1 MTEITLSQL
10 NPSLLEKL
18 TILAQQHNRSLEQEI
33 ESLLED
39 KLQETEITPLTSD
52 FEKAWEK
59 VDQARQQH
67 LQQTFSDSAEL
78 LREDRQR

>member
-1 MTEITLSQL
+1 MSEIILTHL

-18 TILAQQHNRSLEQEI
+18 KTLAQQHNRNLEQEI
-33 ESLLED
+33 EHLLEE
-39 KLQETEITPLTSD
+39 KLTETEITPSTSD
-52 FEKAWEK
+52 WEKAWEK

-67 LQQTFSDSAEL
+67 SQQTFSNSVEL

>member
-1 MTEITLSQL
+1 MAKITLSHL
-10 NPSLLEKL
+10 NESLLEKL
-18 TILAQQHNRSLEQEI
+18 KVLAMKNSRSLEEEI
-33 ESLLED
+33 ESILED
-39 KLQETEITPLTSD
+39 NLQTLETTSSE

-67 LQQTFSDSAEL
+67 SQSAFSDSAEL

>member
-1 MTEITLSQL
+1 MSEITRSRL

-18 TILAQQHNRSLEQEI
+18 KTLAQQHNRSLEQEI
-33 ESLLED
+33 EHLLEE
-39 KLQETEITPLTSD
+39 KLQETAITPSTSD

-67 LQQTFSDSAEL
+67 SHQTFSDSAQL

>member
-1 MTEITLSQL
+1 MTEITLSHL

-18 TILAQQHNRSLEQEI
+18 KALAQQHNRSLEEEV

-39 KLQETEITPLTSD
+39 KLQETEMTSLKSN

-59 VDQARQQH
+59 VDQVRQQH
-67 LQQTFSDSAEL
+67 SQQTFSDSAEL